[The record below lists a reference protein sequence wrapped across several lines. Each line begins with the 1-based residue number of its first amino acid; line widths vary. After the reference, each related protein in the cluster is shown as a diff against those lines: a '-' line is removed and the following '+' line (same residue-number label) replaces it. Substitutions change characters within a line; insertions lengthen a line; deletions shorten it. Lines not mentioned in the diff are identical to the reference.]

1 MKLVPKVITV
11 AALAALAS
19 CGGGMGLPG
28 PNSASNNT
36 SGPPPTFEG
45 TGVDSNPNTGSS
57 GGMGTTVVSFTMMQS
72 GPTVSG
78 TVTTQS
84 TDAPGTCASCHRSR
98 TGTLSGTISGGT
110 LTWTASFPADPA
122 HDPTPSCSATLSGTI
137 PDIAANSV
145 SGTYS
150 GADTCEG
157 QYTQGSLTMARQAP
171 APMP

>member
-19 CGGGMGLPG
+19 CGGGMGMPG

-84 TDAPGTCASCHRSR
+84 TDARIAELRAPRNEREEEDESAGLQGIGAGAWRAIVRDPWVYCPSQVSAPEYVPLTEFAAM
-98 TGTLSGTISGGT
+98 SGIV
-110 LTWTASFPADPA
+110 
-122 HDPTPSCSATLSGTI
+122 
-137 PDIAANSV
+137 PDSV
-145 SGTYS
+145 
-150 GADTCEG
+150 AEHEG
-157 QYTQGSLTMARQAP
+157 VES
-171 APMP
+171 